1 MAGMVSPM
9 ARRFLVLFV
18 LLFAVAACS
27 DDGSPT
33 VDGTTTSSTTSTT
46 AKSTTSSTEPGGGTT
61 TTEGPGV
68 PTTTP
73 SGPGLPLRGSTGS
86 GTFTWSVDADT
97 AEFCYRITIKDAG
110 DATSA
115 RLLNGGDEV
124 LRLVA
129 PGVNGTVNTCSPT
142 DTITAEQLQ
151 QNPGAFTLE
160 VVADKGTLKGALQ

>member
-1 MAGMVSPM
+1 M
-9 ARRFLVLFV
+9 ARRLLVLFV
-18 LLFAVAACS
+18 LFLVVAACS

-46 AKSTTSSTEPGGGTT
+46 ATSTSSTTEGGGATT
-61 TTEGPGV
+61 TTDGPGV

-73 SGPGLPLRGSTGS
+73 GGPGLPLRGSTGS
-86 GTFTWSVDADT
+86 GTFTWSVDVST
-97 AEFCYRITIKDAG
+97 AQFCYRISITGAG

-115 RLLNGGDEV
+115 RLLNGDDEV

-151 QNPGAFTLE
+151 QNPGSFTLE
-160 VVADKGTLKGALQ
+160 VVADDGTLKGALQ

>member
-1 MAGMVSPM
+1 M
-9 ARRFLVLFV
+9 ARRLLVLFV
-18 LLFAVAACS
+18 LVVAVSACS

-46 AKSTTSSTEPGGGTT
+46 AKGTSTSTTGPDGGSTT
-61 TTEGPGV
+61 TTPGIS
-68 PTTTP
+68 TTTP

-86 GTFTWSVDADT
+86 GTFTWSVDTDT
-97 AEFCYRITIKDAG
+97 AQFCYQITISGVG

-115 RLLNGGDEV
+115 RLLNEGDEV

-142 DTITAEQLQ
+142 DTITAGRIQ
-151 QNPGAFTLE
+151 QDPSSFTVE
-160 VVADKGTLKGALQ
+160 VVADDGTLKGALQ